1 MLLTIAAVAVASF
14 HASPSM
20 TPRPYVAATALV
32 SPYTTPGRALSLH
45 RQFACMAEAA
55 ASPDKPGGFR
65 AWMKKWASFDKDKIK
80 TLGIDAFFTYGVV
93 SNLNVALLTAIAW
106 TTFSTTTGLSPL
118 APGQWKG
125 FVATYG
131 ALYISLGSIMR
142 PFRMAFAV
150 TATPVYTAF
159 VTRIRSGLP
168 FAESNPKLNRTLA
181 LIVVSLVFN
190 MAGTFLLIAGGAWV
204 AGQISGVPPLPP
216 GRSLMSLLPGRG

>member
-1 MLLTIAAVAVASF
+1 MLTFGVAVACF
-14 HASPSM
+14 HASPSIS
-20 TPRPYVAATALV
+20 RVAAGALV
-32 SPYTTPGRALSLH
+32 ASYTTPRGVPSLQRH
-45 RQFACMAEAA
+45 FAFMAEA
-55 ASPDKPGGFR
+55 ASPDKPSGGLR
-65 AWMKKWASFDKDKIK
+65 TWMKKWASFDKDKIK
-80 TLGIDAFFTYGVV
+80 SLGIDAFFTYGVV

-150 TATPVYTAF
+150 TATPIYSAF

-181 LIVVSLVFN
+181 LIVVSICFN

-216 GRSLMSLLPGRG
+216 GQSLISLLPGRV